1 MSILVTGGAG
11 FLGSHLLERL
21 YSETS
26 ETLICFDNF
35 NDYYDPAKKH
45 RNLNNLKNQPR
56 FQLIEGDLCNP
67 ASLKNLFETHSI
79 EHVFHF
85 AACAGVRPSLKDPL
99 MYERVNV
106 EGTLHL
112 LQIIRDFPVKRM
124 MFTSSATVY
133 GTGCIAP
140 FQENGALGEPASPY
154 GITKRSAE
162 LHCLLFHKIYQIPV
176 TILRPFSVF
185 GPRLRPDLAISIF
198 ASAIINQQ
206 TLPILGDGT
215 AKRDFTY
222 IDDFIN
228 GVITAWKTKEC
239 IGEIINLGHNQP
251 RQIREVIDILADQL
265 GQPARLE
272 YRPPHP
278 GDLPLT
284 CADLNKAQSLFD
296 YRPKVSLEEGLEH
309 FARWFCDQS
318 LTDNSKMEST

>member
-1 MSILVTGGAG
+1 
-11 FLGSHLLERL
+11 
-21 YSETS
+21 
-26 ETLICFDNF
+26 
-35 NDYYDPAKKH
+35 
-45 RNLNNLKNQPR
+45 
-56 FQLIEGDLCNP
+56 
-67 ASLKNLFETHSI
+67 
-79 EHVFHF
+79 
-85 AACAGVRPSLKDPL
+85 
-99 MYERVNV
+99 
-106 EGTLHL
+106 
-112 LQIIRDFPVKRM
+112 
-124 MFTSSATVY
+124 
-133 GTGCIAP
+133 
-140 FQENGALGEPASPY
+140 
-154 GITKRSAE
+154 

-251 RQIREVIDILADQL
+251 RPIREVIDILADRL

-278 GDLPLT
+278 SDLPLT

-318 LTDNSKMEST
+318 LTDNSKMESP